1 MADDDLDQETWSS
14 IRLSKRVRLKIGEIA
29 QRENRKI
36 TDQIRQFIYEGIE
49 RRERQQQDE

>member
-36 TDQIRQFIYEGIE
+36 ADQIRQFIYEGIE